1 MPSLILAVLLS
12 LVQSPFLVK
21 SQPLTHAEPTMRTY
35 KKQDDSI
42 TYERVIP
49 LADVKAFLKYMKEH
63 YKSETGVNLW
73 LHKLSNNQYFGLTF
87 DYENDKTLFLL
98 FNKQGAKISV
108 VSTNTEDRACA
119 GYLHSAFF
127 RGTDRVLIT
136 NSFNFPD
143 GGFCGT
149 RPYEYR
155 NGNLKPLGEI
165 PVFDG
170 IDGEGAA
177 VGSDAVNKSATAVYS
192 SNTYYIT
199 LRGRGP
205 LYSFDENQT
214 KLAGPHIPVTFK
226 YDGNTFIL
234 LKK

>member
-1 MPSLILAVLLS
+1 MASFMFAIMLS
-12 LVQSPFLVK
+12 LVHSPFLVK
-21 SQPLTHAEPTMRTY
+21 PQPLTHVEPPMRTY
-35 KKQDDSI
+35 EKQGDSI

-49 LADVKAFLKYMKEH
+49 LSDVKAFLKYMKEH
-63 YKSETGVNLW
+63 YSSDSGVNLS
-73 LHKLSNNQYFGLTF
+73 LHKLSNNRYFGITF
-87 DYENDKTLFLL
+87 DYQNDKTLFLL
-98 FNKQGAKISV
+98 FDKQGVNISV
-108 VSTNTEDRACA
+108 VSNNAEDRACA
-119 GYLHSAFF
+119 GYLHSVFF

-177 VGSDAVNKSATAVYS
+177 VGSDAVNKMATAVYKD
-192 SNTYYIT
+192 NTYYLT
-199 LRGRGP
+199 LIGRGP
-205 LYSFDENQT
+205 LYANDENET
-214 KLAGPHIPVTFK
+214 KLAAAHKPVTFK
-226 YDGNTFIL
+226 YDGTTFIL
-234 LKK
+234 SK